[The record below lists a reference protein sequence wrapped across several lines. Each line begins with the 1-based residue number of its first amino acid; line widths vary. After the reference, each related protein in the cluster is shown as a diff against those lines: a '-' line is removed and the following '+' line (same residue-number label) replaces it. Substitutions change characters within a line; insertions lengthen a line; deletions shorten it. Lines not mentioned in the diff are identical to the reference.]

1 MSEVGWLV
9 IGVSIAVAG
18 SAVGWHAARRRR
30 ELVLT
35 AAHLEL
41 AAVDSLTA
49 RQFARLCAALL
60 RDQGYRKVRRAR
72 PRRGVA
78 GDLVGQAP
86 DEALVVI
93 RCLRQRD
100 PADVAEVSALREA
113 VAAGPYAGRTPIL
126 VTTALVTPRAR
137 ALAAGGGGGDG
148 GPVTVADRA
157 VLRYW
162 MEQARGKIAGL
173 GTAPGGRA
181 GTRGDTRAVAGIVA
195 CAALAM
201 LAVTIQAALS
211 GPGSTALS
219 GPGSTALSGPGS
231 TALSGPGGA
240 VAARGATPASSRPS
254 RASAS
259 PVPASTVHANS
270 APASTAP
277 VSPVSVPVRVVRAFY
292 AAISRHDWPQVWRL
306 GGRNLGYG
314 PYASYQGMVAGYAGT
329 VRDEVTDL
337 RTRGGVVSGH
347 FRAYHADGQVR
358 AYRFSYVVR
367 GGAIT
372 SGFQQDITALGRGPR

>member
-9 IGVSIAVAG
+9 IGVSIVVAG
-18 SAVGWHAARRRR
+18 SAVGWHAARGRR

-60 RDQGYRKVRRAR
+60 RAQGYRKVRRAR
-72 PRRGVA
+72 PRRGEA

-113 VAAGPYAGRTPIL
+113 VASGPHAGRAPIL

-137 ALAAGGGGGDG
+137 ALASGEG

-157 VLRYW
+157 VLRHW
-162 MEQARGKIAGL
+162 MEQARGKISGPGTVPRGL
-173 GTAPGGRA
+173 A
-181 GTRGDTRAVAGIVA
+181 GTRRDTRAVAGIVA

-201 LAVTIQAALS
+201 LAVAIQAALS
-211 GPGSTALS
+211 GSGGTALS
-219 GPGSTALSGPGS
+219 GS
-231 TALSGPGGA
+231 GGA
-240 VAARGATPASSRPS
+240 SASTSVAARGATPGSSMPS

-270 APASTAP
+270 APARTAP
-277 VSPVSVPVRVVRAFY
+277 VSPVSAPVRVVRAFY

-314 PYASYQGMVAGYAGT
+314 PYAGYRGMVTGYAGT

-337 RTRGGVVSGH
+337 RTRGSVVSGH
-347 FRAYHADGQVR
+347 FRAYHANGQVR
-358 AYRFSYVVR
+358 AYRFRYVVR

-372 SGFQQDITALGRGPR
+372 SGFQQDITALGCGPR

>member
-9 IGVSIAVAG
+9 IGVSIVVAG
-18 SAVGWHAARRRR
+18 SAVGWHAARGRR

-60 RDQGYRKVRRAR
+60 RVQGYRKVRRAR
-72 PRRGVA
+72 ARHGEA

-86 DEALVVI
+86 DEAQVVI

-113 VAAGPYAGRTPIL
+113 VASGPHAGRIPIL
-126 VTTALVTPRAR
+126 VTTALVTPLAR
-137 ALAAGGGGGDG
+137 ALAGGGEGD
-148 GPVTVADRA
+148 PVTVADRA
-157 VLRYW
+157 VLRHW
-162 MEQARGKIAGL
+162 MEQARGKIAGP
-173 GTAPGGRA
+173 GTAPRGLA
-181 GTRGDTRAVAGIVA
+181 GTRRDTRAVAGIVA
-195 CAALAM
+195 CAALAI
-201 LAVTIQAALS
+201 LAVAIQAALS
-211 GPGSTALS
+211 GSGGTALS
-219 GPGSTALSGPGS
+219 GSGGTALSGSGG
-231 TALSGPGGA
+231 TALSGSGGA
-240 VAARGATPASSRPS
+240 SAGTAGAGADRGATPGSSMPS

-270 APASTAP
+270 APASGAL
-277 VSPVSVPVRVVRAFY
+277 VSPVSAPVRVVRAFY

-329 VRDEVTDL
+329 VRDELTDL
-337 RTRGGVVSGH
+337 RTRGSVVSGR

-358 AYRFSYVVR
+358 AYVSATWSAA
-367 GGAIT
+367 GPSPPDSSGT
-372 SGFQQDITALGRGPR
+372 SPR